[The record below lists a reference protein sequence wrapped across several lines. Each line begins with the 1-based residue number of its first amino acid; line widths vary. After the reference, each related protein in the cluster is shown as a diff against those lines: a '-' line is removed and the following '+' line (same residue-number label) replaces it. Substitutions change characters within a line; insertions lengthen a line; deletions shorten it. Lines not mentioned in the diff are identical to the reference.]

1 MTSKFRYASAPVHP
15 FTDVEVCD
23 RVMQIGRED
32 LCKHANPKLK
42 IGIIEDDTQFMLK
55 FFLDILGGIKR
66 SLDEGRRHVIILPA
80 PNPQYALLAQM
91 INQLNISCKHV
102 HTFNMDEYAD
112 ENGNTAPADH
122 PGGFQY
128 WMWRDL
134 FNRIKPELAIPAE
147 QIHFPSTA
155 NIASYTTMLED
166 LGGADVCYGGCGWN
180 GHIAFFEPH
189 IGARCGD
196 DMNAFMQQRAQIVD
210 LHPLTIAQNSLF
222 CDAGASGAWHRVPPK
237 AATVGPKDLVNS
249 KVNKCYHWFAYGDAS
264 WQRFITRLML
274 HGPVTPKVPGSL
286 YQVIGGDVW
295 LSGTVAADINTN
307 QIAERRVPYRDIRE

>member
-1 MTSKFRYASAPVHP
+1 MRNHFNYASAAVHP
-15 FTDVEVCD
+15 FVDVAECE
-23 RVMQIGRED
+23 RVMRIKKED
-32 LCKHANPKLK
+32 LGKHRNPAVK
-42 IGIIEDDTQFMLK
+42 IAIIEDDTQFMLK
-55 FFLDILGGIKR
+55 FLLDILGGIKR
-66 SLDEGRRHVIILPA
+66 SLEEGRQHVVILPA

-91 INQLNISCKHV
+91 INQLHISCRHV

-112 ENGNTAPADH
+112 ETGRTAPREH

-134 FNRIKPELAIPAE
+134 FGRIKPELAIPE
-147 QIHFPSTA
+147 SQIHFPSTV
-155 NIASYTTMLED
+155 NVGDYSRMIED
-166 LGGADVCYGGCGWN
+166 AGGADVCYGGCGWN

-196 DMNAFMQQRAQIVD
+196 DMQAFLQQGPQIVD

-237 AATVGPKDLVNS
+237 AATIGPRDFVRAKA
-249 KVNKCYHWFAYGDAS
+249 NKAYHWFAYGDVS

-286 YQVIGGDVW
+286 YQVIPCEVFV
-295 LSGTVAADINTN
+295 SGRVAADIDTR
-307 QIAERRVPYRDIRE
+307 QIAERRSMYLDIRE